1 MSNTPIQALHNY
13 HQTAKSLNLAKR
25 IELKELL
32 GITEDDEKRLVGLD
46 NEDEFIVILYALE
59 WVKSF
64 SGIEEGIAQVT
75 KTKTTDFFVETVQGR
90 KLSIEV
96 KSSKDHEISFTRNL
110 VEEKEE
116 FSRQHSH
123 ECFFAIKLA
132 GLWML
137 FSSEYILKRGCK
149 ISLEKDYFKSEM
161 NEIFGE
167 SL

>member
-59 WVKSF
+59 WVESF

-75 KTKTTDFFVETVQGR
+75 KTKTTDFFVETVQGSKYVKKKYKYVKKKAKVEER
-90 KLSIEV
+90 KNEKV
-96 KSSKDHEISFTRNL
+96 ENTRN
-110 VEEKEE
+110 
-116 FSRQHSH
+116 F
-123 ECFFAIKLA
+123 
-132 GLWML
+132 
-137 FSSEYILKRGCK
+137 
-149 ISLEKDYFKSEM
+149 
-161 NEIFGE
+161 
-167 SL
+167 